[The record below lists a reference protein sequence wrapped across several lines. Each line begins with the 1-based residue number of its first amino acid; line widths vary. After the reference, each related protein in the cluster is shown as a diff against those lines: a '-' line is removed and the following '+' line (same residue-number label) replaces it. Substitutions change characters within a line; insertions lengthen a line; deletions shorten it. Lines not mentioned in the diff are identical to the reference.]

1 MRRLWSVLA
10 AAVVTVAVTG
20 CSGGGGLLTG
30 GTAEGACEAP
40 TLAVSPETASRSETV
55 AVTGTGWTVCN
66 DTPNDPSGEAP
77 WREVTVELRQDGA
90 SRLLGTASIEDG
102 RLDTEVSLPADARP
116 GFALLV
122 VGRTDATYTVD
133 LTIED

>member
-1 MRRLWSVLA
+1 MRRRGPVLA
-10 AAVVTVAVTG
+10 ATIVAVALAG
-20 CSGGGGLLTG
+20 CSGGTLAG
-30 GTAEGACEAP
+30 GTAHGQCEAP
-40 TLAVSPETASRSETV
+40 TLTVSPETAAPGETV
-55 AVTGTGWTVCN
+55 AVTGAGWTVCN

-77 WREVTVELRQDGA
+77 WREVTVELRQDGT
-90 SRLLGTASIEDG
+90 SRVLGTAPIEDG
-102 RLDTEVSLPADARP
+102 RLDTEVTVPADARP

>member
-1 MRRLWSVLA
+1 MRRRGSVLA
-10 AAVVTVAVTG
+10 ATIVAVALAG
-20 CSGGGGLLTG
+20 CSGGGVMSG
-30 GTAEGACEAP
+30 GTAHGACEAP
-40 TLAVSPETASRSETV
+40 TLTVSPETAAPGETV
-55 AVTGTGWTVCN
+55 AVTGAGWTVCN

-90 SRLLGTASIEDG
+90 SRVLGTAPIEDG
-102 RLDTEVSLPADARP
+102 RLDTEVTVPADARP

-122 VGRTDATYTVD
+122 VGRTDATYTVG